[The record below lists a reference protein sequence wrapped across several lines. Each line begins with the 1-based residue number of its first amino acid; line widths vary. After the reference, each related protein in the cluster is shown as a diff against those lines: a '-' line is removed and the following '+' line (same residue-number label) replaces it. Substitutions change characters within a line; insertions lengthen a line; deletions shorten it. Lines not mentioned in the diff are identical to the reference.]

1 MKQELGIYIHI
12 PFCIQKCYYCDF
24 TSYTKQES
32 MQEHY
37 IEKILQE
44 LEQNRTK
51 IEEREVTSIY
61 LGGGTPSILKP
72 KEIQKLLEG
81 LKKVISWQRIKE
93 VTIEVNPGTV
103 DFNKLEIYQKNGV
116 NRISIGLQAT
126 QNERLRQIGRI
137 HTWEQFTKTYE
148 LTKKVGILNKNVDL
162 MIGLPNQTIQEI
174 KNSLEKIISLDP
186 EHISVYSLVLEEGT
200 KIENIITSG
209 KMKLP
214 TEELERQMYW
224 YVKNTLELA
233 GYYHYEISNF
243 AKIGKE
249 SLHNV
254 NCWNQKEY
262 IGLGVAAHSYWK
274 GKRYS
279 NPDTLETYL
288 NAIDFESIKQIH
300 EEQTKEEQEKEY
312 MLLGLRKIAGVS
324 ITEFKQKFGENPIYQ
339 FHKELDKLVKEKLVR
354 IDLDQIK
361 LTNKG
366 LDLANIVW
374 EEFI

>member
-361 LTNKG
+361 LTNQG